1 MLIELNWVA
10 VTANAIALENPPES
24 IGLIAGLEHLLRQL
38 AQFLKII
45 LELIAILII
54 IFAVVDTLKKFLLP
68 AERRRH
74 RTMQQSIRLD
84 LGLSLALSLEFLLA
98 ADIVG
103 TAVSPTQEA
112 VLQLA
117 AIAGIRTFLNFFLE
131 REVKDLQRETR
142 EEQLRNE

>member
-10 VTANAIALENPPES
+10 VVAEGVPES
-24 IGLIAGLEHLLRQL
+24 TGLIAGLEHLLRQL
-38 AQFLKII
+38 AQFVKII

-54 IFAVVDTLKKFLLP
+54 IFAVADTLKKFLLP
-68 AERRRH
+68 SERRRH
-74 RTMQQSIRLD
+74 RTIQQSIRLD

-112 VLQLA
+112 ILQLA

-142 EEQLRNE
+142 EEQLRKESR